1 MSSNGLLT
9 RLRRFMGPGASD
21 VPPGLASLGGTS
33 ASVVPLDYT
42 RHPVRLLATSSME
55 RKWRAQSCK
64 KEPWTVAWIE
74 ESMSAGGVLYDV
86 GANVGAFS
94 LIAAKVCARR
104 GTVVAFEPGF
114 ASYAHLCA
122 NIVLNRCESIIVP
135 LPVALGSTNGLGS
148 FAYLTLDP
156 GQSRHQFRQ
165 QAWVAEEA
173 DTKKRYLQPVLSMTL
188 DSMIQTFGLP
198 QPHHLKL
205 DVDGGEIDVLEGAR
219 ETLGGPTL
227 RSILIEIDE
236 TQTEPAVAL
245 LNQCGFTLD
254 RTHKKKHRKDT
265 ASQVWY
271 GVFRRAGPASSL
283 KDPLPQR

>member
-42 RHPVRLLATSSME
+42 RRSGAPAGDFLDGAQVAGPILQKGAVDRCLDRRVDE
-55 RKWRAQSCK
+55 RRRGA
-64 KEPWTVAWIE
+64 V
-74 ESMSAGGVLYDV
+74 DV

-173 DTKKRYLQPVLSMTL
+173 DTKKRYLQPVS
-188 DSMIQTFGLP
+188 
-198 QPHHLKL
+198 
-205 DVDGGEIDVLEGAR
+205 R
-219 ETLGGPTL
+219 
-227 RSILIEIDE
+227 
-236 TQTEPAVAL
+236 
-245 LNQCGFTLD
+245 
-254 RTHKKKHRKDT
+254 
-265 ASQVWY
+265 
-271 GVFRRAGPASSL
+271 
-283 KDPLPQR
+283 

>member
-1 MSSNGLLT
+1 M
-9 RLRRFMGPGASD
+9 
-21 VPPGLASLGGTS
+21 
-33 ASVVPLDYT
+33 
-42 RHPVRLLATSSME
+42 RLLATSSME

-135 LPVALGSTNGLGS
+135 LPVALGSTNGLAAFVSHPGS
-148 FAYLTLDP
+148 RPEPASIPSAGLGRRGGRY
-156 GQSRHQFRQ
+156 
-165 QAWVAEEA
+165 E
-173 DTKKRYLQPVLSMTL
+173 KRALQPVLSMTL

-205 DVDGGEIDVLEGAR
+205 TWMAVRSTCLEGPGR
-219 ETLGGPTL
+219 LGV
-227 RSILIEIDE
+227 R
-236 TQTEPAVAL
+236 PAVDS
-245 LNQCGFTLD
+245 D
-254 RTHKKKHRKDT
+254 RDR
-265 ASQVWY
+265 
-271 GVFRRAGPASSL
+271 
-283 KDPLPQR
+283 